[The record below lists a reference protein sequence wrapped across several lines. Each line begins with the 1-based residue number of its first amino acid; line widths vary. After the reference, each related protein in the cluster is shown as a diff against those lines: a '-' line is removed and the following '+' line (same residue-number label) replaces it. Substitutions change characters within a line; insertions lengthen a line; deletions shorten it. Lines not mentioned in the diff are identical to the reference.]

1 MKKLVL
7 ILVSALIIFTFI
19 ALNYLLWEKENRD
32 KDIENLKYLN
42 LSSNSRINAYERD
55 IKNLE
60 EQLKLLKEE
69 LSKLENDNK
78 LLEEDKLQ
86 LEKEIAHYSDVLE
99 KKNLTIDAL
108 AQIVDIK
115 ELEAPIRQWVEAIDA
130 GAYDEAYKVQSK
142 ELAEKQNI
150 RNPDDLAKKFKN
162 SVNSMKIKDIKFV
175 TEDIPENK
183 AGNIIFNVEID
194 VEKKENEQGNSGF
207 SNGSN
212 DMFFTVDYNAD
223 RECWIIS
230 DISNSL

>member
-19 ALNYLLWEKENRD
+19 ALNYLIWEKENMD

-42 LSSNSRINAYERD
+42 LNSNSRINAYERD

-69 LSKLENDNK
+69 LSKQEENNK

-86 LEKEIAHYSDVLE
+86 LEKEIAHYTEVLE
-99 KKNLTIDAL
+99 QKNVTIDAL
-108 AQIVDIK
+108 ARIVNIK
-115 ELEAPIRQWVEAIDA
+115 ELEVPIRKWVEAIDT
-130 GAYDEAYKVQSK
+130 GEYNEAYKLQSK
-142 ELAEKQNI
+142 KLIEKENM
-150 RNPDDLAKKFKN
+150 RNPDDLAKKYKN
-162 SVNSMKIKDIKFV
+162 SVKSMKIKDIKFV
-175 TEDIPENK
+175 TEEIPENK
-183 AGNIIFNVEID
+183 MGNIIFNVEID
-194 VEKKENEQGNSGF
+194 VEKNQNVQGNSVF

-212 DMFFTVDYNAD
+212 SVFFTVDYDAE
-223 RECWIIS
+223 RECWVIS